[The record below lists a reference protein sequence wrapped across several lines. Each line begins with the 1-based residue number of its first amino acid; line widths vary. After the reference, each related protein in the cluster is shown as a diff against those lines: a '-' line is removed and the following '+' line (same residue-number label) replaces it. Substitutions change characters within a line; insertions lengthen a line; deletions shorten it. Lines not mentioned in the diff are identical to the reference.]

1 MGQCL
6 CTEGTD
12 PDPQDMTASGGR
24 AHSDI
29 SLHSL
34 EETVLTDQKT
44 VDSLVLETLLVIRT
58 LVENEQDP
66 PASLMKLH
74 SVADHEEGW
83 LQLVQSLVDVIP
95 VSDPLG
101 PAVMTLLLDDC
112 PLPTVD
118 TAVRCLHL
126 INRLDSTR
134 AGDSEDGGV
143 TKHRNLAIVLGCLAE
158 KLAGPRSVALLTP
171 TTLDFL
177 LSNLSLT
184 AAPPV
189 QLFSLIAL
197 EKFSQTSENKMTIC
211 KRLNTFPSH
220 SNPLALLEEKCLNS
234 ADFVSRQVGFCSQWC
249 LDNLFPME
257 NRPFTYT
264 VIDTS
269 QINMMLNTNDVSE
282 YLKIGPNGLEARC
295 DASSFESVRCTF
307 SVNSGCW

>member
-6 CTEGTD
+6 CTEGTEAD
-12 PDPQDMTASGGR
+12 PEDPMSPGGR
-24 AHSDI
+24 AQSD
-29 SLHSL
+29 LSL
-34 EETVLTDQKT
+34 ESQEDPVVTDQKT
-44 VDSLVLETLLVIRT
+44 VDCLVLETLMVIRT

-74 SVADHEEGW
+74 SVADNEEGW

-95 VSDPLG
+95 VNDPLG

-126 INRLDSTR
+126 INRLDRLDTTQ
-134 AGDSEDGGV
+134 GDGGV
-143 TKHRNLAIVLGCLAE
+143 RQQRNLAIVLGCLAE
-158 KLAGPRSVALLTP
+158 KLAGPRSVALLTS
-171 TTLDFL
+171 TTLDYL
-177 LSNLSLT
+177 LSNLTLT
-184 AAPPV
+184 SAPPV

-211 KRLNTFPSH
+211 KRLNSFPSD

-295 DASSFESVRCTF
+295 DASSFESVRGTF

>member
-83 LQLVQSLVDVIP
+83 LQLVQSLVEVIP
-95 VSDPLG
+95 VADPLG

-118 TAVRCLHL
+118 TAVRCLDL
-126 INRLDSTR
+126 ITRLD
-134 AGDSEDGGV
+134 GDCQ
-143 TKHRNLAIVLGCLAE
+143 KHRNMAIVLGCIAE
-158 KLAGPRSVALLTP
+158 KLAGPRSVGLLTHGNI
-171 TTLDFL
+171 LFL
-177 LSNLSLT
+177 
-184 AAPPV
+184 
-189 QLFSLIAL
+189 
-197 EKFSQTSENKMTIC
+197 
-211 KRLNTFPSH
+211 
-220 SNPLALLEEKCLNS
+220 
-234 ADFVSRQVGFCSQWC
+234 
-249 LDNLFPME
+249 
-257 NRPFTYT
+257 
-264 VIDTS
+264 
-269 QINMMLNTNDVSE
+269 
-282 YLKIGPNGLEARC
+282 
-295 DASSFESVRCTF
+295 
-307 SVNSGCW
+307 

>member
-6 CTEGTD
+6 CTQGTD
-12 PDPQDMTASGGR
+12 PDPEDMTAPGGR
-24 AHSDI
+24 AQSDI
-29 SLHSL
+29 SLQSL
-34 EETVLTDQKT
+34 EETVVTDQKT
-44 VDSLVLETLLVIRT
+44 MDSLVLETLLVIRT

-74 SVADHEEGW
+74 SVADNEEGW

-126 INRLDSTR
+126 IKRLDTT
-134 AGDSEDGGV
+134 GGDGGG
-143 TKHRNLAIVLGCLAE
+143 TKHRNLAIVLGCIAE

-171 TTLDFL
+171 LTLDYL

-184 AAPPV
+184 SAPPV

-211 KRLNTFPSH
+211 QRLNTFPSH

-249 LDNLFPME
+249 LDNLFPLE

-269 QINMMLNTNDVSE
+269 QINIMLNTNDVSE